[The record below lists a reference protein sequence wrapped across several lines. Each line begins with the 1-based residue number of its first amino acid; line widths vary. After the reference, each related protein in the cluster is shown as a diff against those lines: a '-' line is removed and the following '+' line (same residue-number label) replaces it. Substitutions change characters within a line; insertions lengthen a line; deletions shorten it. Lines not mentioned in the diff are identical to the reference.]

1 MIALKKQIFC
11 VLLNEV
17 VQLNGDN
24 TEEGLS
30 MIISEKLMEEKLYS
44 TDIMKNVQVIVGEK
58 DGNKIEE
65 NGVYIY
71 CGGSVT
77 SWKFIRYNTIAE
89 AVREAIG
96 MVNAVIIHN
105 GKIIN
110 YDSIDSDR
118 AYYIEN
124 GTGKIKV
131 VNL

>member
-1 MIALKKQIFC
+1 M
-11 VLLNEV
+11 NEV

-110 YDSIDSDR
+110 YDSIDNDR